1 MPLVITIEKSLTTGS
16 RSFAIAHWDAPLRC
30 APLTQ
35 NVSCVKENMN
45 LALELEDIPNLTF
58 DQLVEHIRM
67 SKINSDEYTGLVK
80 ALDTELELREPT
92 VSYKCKHCSHTEYE
106 EHQLRAS
113 GGFFSA
119 MFDIQ
124 TEKYRVITCKRC
136 KFSEMYQ
143 GVVGA
148 GQFAADIL
156 LGR

>member
-1 MPLVITIEKSLTTGS
+1 MRLLARTL
-16 RSFAIAHWDAPLRC
+16 A
-30 APLTQ
+30 
-35 NVSCVKENMN
+35 VKKGNMN
-45 LALELEDIPNLTF
+45 LAIKMEDIPKLTL

-80 ALDTELELREPT
+80 ALDIELELREPT
-92 VSYKCKHCSHTEYE
+92 VNYKCKHCSHTEYE